1 MCYPLR
7 RWDRCIWSNTSKN
20 DDDIF
25 DFCASRQGM
34 VGGIVTNYSTIGVC
48 SCKAEQMT
56 VVRLTQA

>member
-48 SCKAEQMT
+48 SCKAE
-56 VVRLTQA
+56 